1 MSDIKKVLVTG
12 GGGYVGSSLIPKLLE
27 ENFEINVLDLMIYGE
42 TLPENPKVKI
52 FKGDLRNIE
61 LVRKSLKGCDAVIH
75 LACISNDPSFELD
88 KKLGK
93 EINLDAFRPLV
104 EESKKAGIKR
114 FIYASSSSVYGLKK
128 EKNVN
133 EEMSLE
139 PLTDYSRF
147 EADCE
152 KILKE
157 YKSENFITT
166 IIRPATVC
174 GFSPRQRLDLVV
186 NILTNLAYNNR
197 QITIFGG
204 PQMRP
209 NIHIEDMTDLYLML
223 LKIPGRQINGKIFN
237 AGTEFQMDGSQFDC
251 LFSDNDQFQIG
262 NMLVDVM
269 HTPGH
274 TPACVTYVIGDSAFI
289 GDTLF
294 MPDFGTAR
302 ADFPGGSADDL
313 YRSIQKILSLPEE
326 TRLFLCHDYK
336 APGRDK
342 FCWETTVSEQKLN
355 NVHVGGGKSR
365 EDFIEFRK
373 ERDKKL
379 GMPKLIIPS
388 IQVNMRAGNL
398 PPKEDDGEHYL
409 KIPIN
414 KM

>member
-1 MSDIKKVLVTG
+1 MNPEVYAFFDEGTNAASYIVKDPSSKKCAIID
-12 GGGYVGSSLIPKLLE
+12 S
-27 ENFEINVLDLMIYGE
+27 VLDFDVASGSIE
-42 TLPENPKVKI
+42 TNFADKLVDKVNQNELI
-52 FKGDLRNIE
+52 VDWVIE
-61 LVRKSLKGCDAVIH
+61 THVHADH
-75 LACISNDPSFELD
+75 LSAAPYLA
-88 KKLGK
+88 KKLSAKIGIGSN
-93 EINLDAFRPLV
+93 INIVQKVF
-104 EESKKAGIKR
+104 
-114 FIYASSSSVYGLKK
+114 
-128 EKNVN
+128 
-133 EEMSLE
+133 
-139 PLTDYSRF
+139 
-147 EADCE
+147 
-152 KILKE
+152 
-157 YKSENFITT
+157 
-166 IIRPATVC
+166 
-174 GFSPRQRLDLVV
+174 
-186 NILTNLAYNNR
+186 
-197 QITIFGG
+197 
-204 PQMRP
+204 
-209 NIHIEDMTDLYLML
+209 
-223 LKIPGRQINGKIFN
+223 GKIFN